1 MVEFKESKFYKL
13 LQDFFINNDKE
24 TFIQFLAEFYNRTEG
39 IIDKNIVQDELIKEL
54 RELYIEF
61 NEKGIDEN
69 IVMEKVN
76 YFLENSSKIIDIILK
91 LNTNTNNIKNINSQL
106 VQKLELI
113 SSNDIAVTRI
123 SRIINDGSNN
133 GLSNPQGFCF
143 DGEHYY
149 CAYREYNGTG
159 DDTLT
164 KIVKYD
170 YHFNVITSTTANYG
184 HGNSICYA
192 NGFIY
197 ITDLKNNVF
206 KLNSSDLNLI
216 NTFKIPYEITA
227 IAYNNEKFYLLGNE
241 KVYITDD
248 FILYTEIN
256 YTLPVNSGVSQG
268 FDTDGKFIYMLRT
281 SPNIILQYNMN
292 GKLIYIHRIPLYADK
307 VFKIGEVEDLS
318 IINNEI
324 VFNALIVDLH
334 NTREITSIFKTNL
347 KTNITGNTHQSF
359 IELLNQSDAFSV
371 YVDNSNT
378 NKNPLGT
385 FSNPFPSLYEALCLC
400 SSGFTKNNVIY
411 IKKGVK
417 EINENIQFIGL
428 HNNIKIESLD
438 TSTKIKNLTLRRCN
452 ATLIN
457 LICDEVRFEEGIF
470 NGTIGFNSLRGVSS
484 DITLYGGHLNTTSPI
499 NLYGSTL
506 KGIPNLNINVNDWGC
521 HGVYSFDTNMT
532 IGDTFTSSLVEKAKV
547 ILFNLKLDTKLYTCS
562 INGIGIREL
571 NVTNIFNNSD
581 GYIMASFHITRNGDF
596 LTFNEVRQINHTGT
610 ATTISTASDNYKIN
624 GITLIL

>member
-1 MVEFKESKFYKL
+1 MSTWNGNRFSIYKNEEKTVL
-13 LQDFFINNDKE
+13 K
-24 TFIQFLAEFYNRTEG
+24 
-39 IIDKNIVQDELIKEL
+39 LIKEMGDQL
-54 RELYIEF
+54 NYNTEKLAKKTDLYGDH
-61 NEKGIDEN
+61 KGSWCGLYPPTLSDEGMRATVEYLAKEVLNKID
-69 IVMEKVN
+69 
-76 YFLENSSKIIDIILK
+76 L
-91 LNTNTNNIKNINSQL
+91 T
-106 VQKLELI
+106 
-113 SSNDIAVTRI
+113 SSNEIGATRI
-123 SRIINDGSNN
+123 ARIINDGSNN

-149 CAYREYNGTG
+149 CAYRQYNGTG

-206 KLNSSDLNLI
+206 KLNSIDLNLI
-216 NTFKIPYEITA
+216 NTFVIPYGITA
-227 IAYNNEKFYLLGNE
+227 IAFNKDKFYLLGAE
-241 KVYITDD
+241 KIYITDD

-281 SPNIILQYNMN
+281 SPNIILQYDMN

-324 VFNALIVDLH
+324 VFSALIVDLH

-347 KTNITGNTHQSF
+347 KINITGNTHQSF

-371 YVDNSNT
+371 FVDTTNT

-385 FSNPFPSLYEALCLC
+385 YSNPFPSLYEALCLC
-400 SSGFTKNNVIY
+400 SSGFTKNNIIY

-417 EINENIQFIGL
+417 EIDENIQFVGL
-428 HNNIKIESLD
+428 HNNIKIESLE

-457 LICDEVRFEEGIF
+457 LVCNDVKLDEGIF
-470 NGTIGFNSLRGVSS
+470 TGTIGFNSLRGDAS
-484 DITLYGGHLNTTSPI
+484 DITLYGEHLNSTSPI

-506 KGIPNLNINVNDWGC
+506 KGVANLNVIVNDWGC
-521 HGVYSFDTNMT
+521 HGVYNFDTNMT
-532 IGDTFTSSLVEKAKV
+532 IGDTFTSNLVGKAKA
-547 ILFNLKLDTKLYTCS
+547 ILFNLRLDTKHYTCEV
-562 INGIGIREL
+562 NGTGIREL
-571 NVTNIFNNSD
+571 NVTNIFNGSD
-581 GYIMASFHITRNGDF
+581 GYVMASFH
-596 LTFNEVRQINHTGT
+596 V
-610 ATTISTASDNYKIN
+610 TISGDTISFTDVREINNEGIAKTTNTPNENYKIN
-624 GITLIL
+624 GITFIL

>member
-1 MVEFKESKFYKL
+1 MGNNLYSNLVNFYNINDENFKEFMSEIYKEMLSTHRDVQYVKEHLTEEIEKQLEIYLNDGKFN
-13 LQDFFINNDKE
+13 IN
-24 TFIQFLAEFYNRTEG
+24 
-39 IIDKNIVQDELIKEL
+39 
-54 RELYIEF
+54 IE
-61 NEKGIDEN
+61 
-69 IVMEKVN
+69 EKVN
-76 YFLENSSKIIDIILK
+76 EFLENNQEIKDITAK
-91 LNTNTNNIKNINSQL
+91 LIVNTNNIENISSQL
-106 VQKLELI
+106 EEKMNLT

-133 GLSNPQGFCF
+133 ALSNPQGFCF
-143 DGEHYY
+143 DGENYY
-149 CAYREYNGTG
+149 CAYRQYNGTG

-170 YHFNVITSTTANYG
+170 YHFNEITSTIANYG

-206 KLNSSDLNLI
+206 KLNSIDLNLI
-216 NTFKIPYEITA
+216 NSFKIPYGISA
-227 IAYNNEKFYLLGNE
+227 IAFNNEKFYLLGNG

-281 SPNIILQYNMN
+281 SPNIILQYDMN

-307 VFKIGEVEDLS
+307 VFKIGEVEDLT

-347 KTNITGNTHQSF
+347 KTNIAGNTYQSF
-359 IELLNQSDAFSV
+359 IELLNQSDAFNI
-371 YVDNSNT
+371 YVDPSNT

-400 SSGFTKNNVIY
+400 SNGFTKNNVIY

-417 EINENIQFIGL
+417 EINENIQFVGL

-438 TSTKIKNLTLRRCN
+438 TYCKINNLTLKRCN
-452 ATLIN
+452 ATLLNIKADDVK
-457 LICDEVRFEEGIF
+457 LEEGLFICS
-470 NGTIGFNSLRGVSS
+470 IGFNSLRLVSS
-484 DITLYGGHLNTTSPI
+484 DVTLFGGLLNTTSPI

-506 KGIPNLNINVNDWGC
+506 KGIANLNVVVNDWGC

-547 ILFNLKLDTKLYTCS
+547 IFFNLKLDTKLYTCS
-562 INGIGIREL
+562 INGNGIREL

-581 GYIMASFHITRNGDF
+581 GYIMASFHITRNGNTLSFDD
-596 LTFNEVRQINHTGT
+596 VREINNTGV
-610 ATTISTASDNYKIN
+610 AKTTNTPNDNYKIN